1 LNSLF
6 FVFKFRGQEPKDVQ
20 DAALAAIDG
29 PSEKKKKLKTVAGS
43 SNDEATNAISASAQE
58 QNSEVMA
65 QQEDVLSFGASG
77 HWLSSITDEEIE
89 LLVGSF
95 HERPSIN
102 QAEEPRGDSSQP
114 TDPLCLGHG
123 RYYDELCM
131 ALAISASGW
140 GGGGKCVLM
149 YGFM

>member
-1 LNSLF
+1 MQPLQQLM
-6 FVFKFRGQEPKDVQ
+6 VLQKRKE
-20 DAALAAIDG
+20 
-29 PSEKKKKLKTVAGS
+29 KKKLKTVAGS
-43 SNDEATNAISASAQE
+43 SNDEVTNAISASAQE

-65 QQEDVLSFGASG
+65 KQEDVLSFGASG
-77 HWLSSITDEEIE
+77 HWLSSITEEIE